1 MTPTVTAD
9 DLFREQQQHLKFRW
23 AAGEQ
28 GRERLLEPATA
39 RFPGMALVGHL
50 NLIHPNRVQVIGA
63 GEEQYLA
70 ALQGTERE
78 RVIQTLA
85 DCTTTAVIV
94 VANGIEPPADLCA
107 AANRSGLAVFAT
119 ALASPV
125 VIDHL
130 QYFLTRALAPRV
142 TVHGVYME
150 VMGTGVLITGE
161 SGIGKSELALE
172 LMSRNH
178 RLIADDAVEFIRVGP
193 DVLVGQCPQTL
204 SHYLEVR
211 GLGILDVRMMFGET
225 AVRHKKKLHLVV
237 RLEQLAKE
245 DMARIDR
252 LQAQQSLRSILD
264 VEVPEVVLFVA
275 PGRNLAVLVEAA
287 TRAHILRMW
296 NIDPLDQFM
305 KEHRAIIERNHTR
318 DRESVAGATTGATET
333 EPNNSPEPHRPPR

>member
-9 DLFREQQQHLKFRW
+9 DLFREQQQHLKLRW
-23 AAGEQ
+23 AAGKA

-63 GEEQYLA
+63 GEAQYLDSLESA
-70 ALQGTERE
+70 ERG
-78 RVIQTLA
+78 RVMQTLA
-85 DCTTTAVIV
+85 ECATTAVIV
-94 VANGIEPPADLCA
+94 VANNTEPPADLCA
-107 AANRSGLAVFAT
+107 ATDASGLPVFT
-119 ALASPV
+119 TSLASPV

-172 LMSRNH
+172 LLSRNH

-237 RLEQLAKE
+237 QLEQLTKE

-252 LQAQQSLRSILD
+252 LQAQQSMRAILD
-264 VEVPEVVLFVA
+264 VDIPEVVLFVA
-275 PGRNLAVLVEAA
+275 PGRDLAVLVEAA

-305 KEHRAIIERNHTR
+305 KEHRAIIERSHAR
-318 DRESVAGATTGATET
+318 GKESATESAHEET
-333 EPNNSPEPHRPPR
+333 DPIEHNNPERRRPPR